1 MKILVILNYKFNDTK
16 GNIMKYKKGLL
27 SLGMTV
33 IGTVTFTHGH
43 AHASE
48 EMSQHYAP
56 INSTQ
61 DGEYGYVSE
70 EGKIKSSFQTG
81 TIENSNDYNNEN
93 AIRINETSNKV
104 SSTANTSTTNA
115 PKTTS
120 TKLPQ
125 QTLSKISSKKA
136 VTPSTTAQHVTKKVN
151 KKTTAPSSSTS
162 SVNVKKKATINKTT
176 SKTTSSKK
184 TASSQK
190 STMSK
195 RISAKSTTSK
205 APVSK
210 VKKKTIPQKNKNIT
224 KATKTTKSSKAS
236 KTPTTQKVKKS
247 TKSVKAPTTQK
258 AKTIKKVSQPVVQPK
273 SKASSQNAKKSNKLK
288 TKTINK
294 SKVTPVTT
302 KKSSV
307 VRPTSGITTS
317 KVKTTPSYTLGKV
330 KPTDYYR
337 SMTDLLNDTHG
348 GKDWT
353 KENTNRHSN
362 VLIFAPHGGN
372 IEKGTTELTKAIAN
386 KGNYDY
392 YAFNGTRNKNNSQLH
407 VTSTNYNDPDLI
419 NRNYNKDISISVHGA
434 GQSQGKNTVLIGG
447 RDEKL
452 IQLIS
457 KELSTF
463 KFNVQRSLGHLA
475 GIDTNNV
482 VNYNKKGQGV
492 QLELTPDLRKS
503 FFSNGDD
510 SSKARKNE
518 KNWTS
523 TMDRFATAINN
534 AIRKYMI

>member
-1 MKILVILNYKFNDTK
+1 MIILKILVLLNYIFNNIKGKTMKNKKTTYLSYSTK
-16 GNIMKYKKGLL
+16 TFLGLA
-27 SLGMTV
+27 MTAAG
-33 IGTVTFTHGH
+33 IGAFGFAQNNAYAAETHQVLN
-43 AHASE
+43 S
-48 EMSQHYAP
+48 
-56 INSTQ
+56 STQ
-61 DGEYGYVSE
+61 KKNITKTTHSQVSTT
-70 EGKIKSSFQTG
+70 KTSLSNTKP
-81 TIENSNDYNNEN
+81 TI
-93 AIRINETSNKV
+93 
-104 SSTANTSTTNA
+104 TSTQVPNT
-115 PKTTS
+115 KHTTS
-120 TKLPQ
+120 TKSAAVKSATSTKP
-125 QTLSKISSKKA
+125 TTMRVTSK
-136 VTPSTTAQHVTKKVN
+136 STAPTKTTKPTTKKVTS
-151 KKTTAPSSSTS
+151 KSTVPTKTTKSTAKKVTSKSTTPTKTTKPTTKSVTSKSTTLTKTPVTSKNKTLNKTQSTIVKKIDAPKTSVTKTPSS
-162 SVNVKKKATINKTT
+162 TT
-176 SKTTSSKK
+176 T
-184 TASSQK
+184 
-190 STMSK
+190 K
-195 RISAKSTTSK
+195 RQLTQTSK
-205 APVSK
+205 APVM
-210 VKKKTIPQKNKNIT
+210 V
-224 KATKTTKSSKAS
+224 
-236 KTPTTQKVKKS
+236 TPPVYKLG
-247 TKSVKAPTTQK
+247 SVK
-258 AKTIKKVSQPVVQPK
+258 S
-273 SKASSQNAKKSNKLK
+273 
-288 TKTINK
+288 
-294 SKVTPVTT
+294 
-302 KKSSV
+302 
-307 VRPTSGITTS
+307 
-317 KVKTTPSYTLGKV
+317 
-330 KPTDYYR
+330 TDYYR
-337 SMTDLLNDTHG
+337 SMTDLLKDTQE

-392 YAFNGTRNKNNSQLH
+392 YVFNGTRNKNNSQLH

-534 AIRKYMI
+534 TIRKYTI

>member
-1 MKILVILNYKFNDTK
+1 MIILKILVLLNYIFNNIKGKTMKNKKTTYLSYSTK
-16 GNIMKYKKGLL
+16 TFLGLA
-27 SLGMTV
+27 MTAAG
-33 IGTVTFTHGH
+33 IGAFGFAQNNAYAAETHQVLN
-43 AHASE
+43 S
-48 EMSQHYAP
+48 
-56 INSTQ
+56 STQ
-61 DGEYGYVSE
+61 KKNITKTTHSQVSTT
-70 EGKIKSSFQTG
+70 KTSLSNTKP
-81 TIENSNDYNNEN
+81 TI
-93 AIRINETSNKV
+93 
-104 SSTANTSTTNA
+104 TSTQVPNT
-115 PKTTS
+115 KHTTS
-120 TKLPQ
+120 TKSAAVKSATSTKP
-125 QTLSKISSKKA
+125 TTMRVTSK
-136 VTPSTTAQHVTKKVN
+136 STAPTKTTKPTTKKVTS
-151 KKTTAPSSSTS
+151 KSTVPTKTTKSTAKKVTSKSTAPTKTTKPTTKRVTSKSTTPTKTTKPTTKSVTSKSTTLTKTPVTSKNKTLNKTQSTIVKKIDAPKTSVTKTPSS
-162 SVNVKKKATINKTT
+162 TT
-176 SKTTSSKK
+176 T
-184 TASSQK
+184 
-190 STMSK
+190 K
-195 RISAKSTTSK
+195 RQLTQTSK
-205 APVSK
+205 APVM
-210 VKKKTIPQKNKNIT
+210 V
-224 KATKTTKSSKAS
+224 
-236 KTPTTQKVKKS
+236 TPPVYKLG
-247 TKSVKAPTTQK
+247 SVK
-258 AKTIKKVSQPVVQPK
+258 S
-273 SKASSQNAKKSNKLK
+273 
-288 TKTINK
+288 
-294 SKVTPVTT
+294 
-302 KKSSV
+302 
-307 VRPTSGITTS
+307 
-317 KVKTTPSYTLGKV
+317 
-330 KPTDYYR
+330 TDYYR
-337 SMTDLLNDTHG
+337 SMTDLLKDTQE

-392 YAFNGTRNKNNSQLH
+392 YVFNGTRNKNNSQLH

-534 AIRKYMI
+534 TIRKYTI

>member
-1 MKILVILNYKFNDTK
+1 MKNKKTTYLSYSTKTFLGLAMTAAGIGAFGFAQNNAYAAETHQVLN
-16 GNIMKYKKGLL
+16 
-27 SLGMTV
+27 S
-33 IGTVTFTHGH
+33 
-43 AHASE
+43 
-48 EMSQHYAP
+48 
-56 INSTQ
+56 STQ
-61 DGEYGYVSE
+61 KKNITKTTHSQVSTT
-70 EGKIKSSFQTG
+70 KTSLSNTKP
-81 TIENSNDYNNEN
+81 TI
-93 AIRINETSNKV
+93 
-104 SSTANTSTTNA
+104 TSTQVPNT
-115 PKTTS
+115 KHTTS
-120 TKLPQ
+120 TKSAAVKSATSTKP
-125 QTLSKISSKKA
+125 TTMRVTSK
-136 VTPSTTAQHVTKKVN
+136 STAPTKTTKPTTKKVTS
-151 KKTTAPSSSTS
+151 KSTVPTKTTKSTAKKVTSKSTTPTKTTKPTTKSVTSKSTTLTKTPVTSKNKTLNKTQSTIVKKIDAPKTSVTKTPSS
-162 SVNVKKKATINKTT
+162 TT
-176 SKTTSSKK
+176 T
-184 TASSQK
+184 
-190 STMSK
+190 K
-195 RISAKSTTSK
+195 RQLTQTSK
-205 APVSK
+205 APVM
-210 VKKKTIPQKNKNIT
+210 V
-224 KATKTTKSSKAS
+224 
-236 KTPTTQKVKKS
+236 TPPVYKLG
-247 TKSVKAPTTQK
+247 SVK
-258 AKTIKKVSQPVVQPK
+258 S
-273 SKASSQNAKKSNKLK
+273 
-288 TKTINK
+288 
-294 SKVTPVTT
+294 
-302 KKSSV
+302 
-307 VRPTSGITTS
+307 
-317 KVKTTPSYTLGKV
+317 
-330 KPTDYYR
+330 TDYYR
-337 SMTDLLNDTHG
+337 SMTDLLKDTQE

-392 YAFNGTRNKNNSQLH
+392 YVFNGTRNKNNSQLH

-534 AIRKYMI
+534 TIRKYTI

>member
-1 MKILVILNYKFNDTK
+1 MKNKKNTYLSYSTKTFLGLAMTAAGIGAFGFAQNNAYAAEIHQVLN
-16 GNIMKYKKGLL
+16 
-27 SLGMTV
+27 S
-33 IGTVTFTHGH
+33 
-43 AHASE
+43 
-48 EMSQHYAP
+48 
-56 INSTQ
+56 STQ
-61 DGEYGYVSE
+61 KENITKTTHSQVSTT
-70 EGKIKSSFQTG
+70 K
-81 TIENSNDYNNEN
+81 
-93 AIRINETSNKV
+93 TSLPNTKP
-104 SSTANTSTTNA
+104 TTTSTQVPNT
-115 PKTTS
+115 KHTTS
-120 TKLPQ
+120 TKSVAVKSAASTKP
-125 QTLSKISSKKA
+125 TTKSVTSK
-136 VTPSTTAQHVTKKVN
+136 STAPIKTTKSTTKKVTPKSTLTTKTPVTSKNTTLN
-151 KKTTAPSSSTS
+151 KTQSTIVKKIDAPKISVTKTPSS
-162 SVNVKKKATINKTT
+162 TT
-176 SKTTSSKK
+176 T
-184 TASSQK
+184 
-190 STMSK
+190 K
-195 RISAKSTTSK
+195 RQITQTSK
-205 APVSK
+205 APVM
-210 VKKKTIPQKNKNIT
+210 
-224 KATKTTKSSKAS
+224 
-236 KTPTTQKVKKS
+236 
-247 TKSVKAPTTQK
+247 
-258 AKTIKKVSQPVVQPK
+258 
-273 SKASSQNAKKSNKLK
+273 
-288 TKTINK
+288 
-294 SKVTPVTT
+294 VTPPVY
-302 KKSSV
+302 K
-307 VRPTSGITTS
+307 
-317 KVKTTPSYTLGKV
+317 LGSV

-337 SMTDLLNDTHG
+337 SMTDLLKDTQE

-353 KENTNRHSN
+353 KESTNRHSN

-407 VTSTNYNDPDLI
+407 VTSTNYNDLDLI
-419 NRNYNKDISISVHGA
+419 NRNYNKDVSISVHGA

>member
-1 MKILVILNYKFNDTK
+1 MKNKKTTYLSYSTKTFLGLAMTAAGIGAFGFAQNNAYAAETHQVLN
-16 GNIMKYKKGLL
+16 
-27 SLGMTV
+27 S
-33 IGTVTFTHGH
+33 
-43 AHASE
+43 
-48 EMSQHYAP
+48 
-56 INSTQ
+56 STQ
-61 DGEYGYVSE
+61 KKNITKTTHSQVSTT
-70 EGKIKSSFQTG
+70 KTSLSNTKP
-81 TIENSNDYNNEN
+81 TI
-93 AIRINETSNKV
+93 
-104 SSTANTSTTNA
+104 TSTQVPNT
-115 PKTTS
+115 KHTTS
-120 TKLPQ
+120 TKSAAVKSATSTKP
-125 QTLSKISSKKA
+125 TTMRVTSK
-136 VTPSTTAQHVTKKVN
+136 STAPTKTTKPTTKKVTS
-151 KKTTAPSSSTS
+151 KSTTPTKTTKPTTKSVTSKSTTLTKTPVTSKNKTLNKTQSTIVKKIDAPKTSVTKTPSS
-162 SVNVKKKATINKTT
+162 TT
-176 SKTTSSKK
+176 T
-184 TASSQK
+184 
-190 STMSK
+190 K
-195 RISAKSTTSK
+195 RQLTQTSK
-205 APVSK
+205 APVM
-210 VKKKTIPQKNKNIT
+210 V
-224 KATKTTKSSKAS
+224 
-236 KTPTTQKVKKS
+236 TPPVYKLG
-247 TKSVKAPTTQK
+247 SVK
-258 AKTIKKVSQPVVQPK
+258 S
-273 SKASSQNAKKSNKLK
+273 
-288 TKTINK
+288 
-294 SKVTPVTT
+294 
-302 KKSSV
+302 
-307 VRPTSGITTS
+307 
-317 KVKTTPSYTLGKV
+317 
-330 KPTDYYR
+330 TDYYR
-337 SMTDLLNDTHG
+337 SMTDLLKDTQE

-392 YAFNGTRNKNNSQLH
+392 YVFNGTRNKNNSQLH

-534 AIRKYMI
+534 TIRKYTI

>member
-1 MKILVILNYKFNDTK
+1 MKNKKTTYLSYSTKTFLGLAMTAAGIGAFGFAQNNAYAAETHQVLN
-16 GNIMKYKKGLL
+16 
-27 SLGMTV
+27 S
-33 IGTVTFTHGH
+33 
-43 AHASE
+43 
-48 EMSQHYAP
+48 
-56 INSTQ
+56 STQ
-61 DGEYGYVSE
+61 KKNITKTTHSQVSTT
-70 EGKIKSSFQTG
+70 KTSLSNTKP
-81 TIENSNDYNNEN
+81 TI
-93 AIRINETSNKV
+93 
-104 SSTANTSTTNA
+104 TSTQVPNT
-115 PKTTS
+115 KHTTS
-120 TKLPQ
+120 TKSAAVKSATSTKP
-125 QTLSKISSKKA
+125 TTMRVTSK
-136 VTPSTTAQHVTKKVN
+136 STAPTKTTKPTTKKVTS
-151 KKTTAPSSSTS
+151 KSTVPTKTTKSTAKKVTSKSTAPTKTTKPTTKRVTSKSTAPTKTTKPTTKKVTSKSTTPTKTTKPTTKSVTSKSTTLTKTPVTSKNKTLNKTQSTIVKKIDAPKTSVTKTPSS
-162 SVNVKKKATINKTT
+162 TT
-176 SKTTSSKK
+176 T
-184 TASSQK
+184 
-190 STMSK
+190 K
-195 RISAKSTTSK
+195 RQLTQTSK
-205 APVSK
+205 APVM
-210 VKKKTIPQKNKNIT
+210 V
-224 KATKTTKSSKAS
+224 
-236 KTPTTQKVKKS
+236 TPPVYKLG
-247 TKSVKAPTTQK
+247 SVK
-258 AKTIKKVSQPVVQPK
+258 S
-273 SKASSQNAKKSNKLK
+273 
-288 TKTINK
+288 
-294 SKVTPVTT
+294 
-302 KKSSV
+302 
-307 VRPTSGITTS
+307 
-317 KVKTTPSYTLGKV
+317 
-330 KPTDYYR
+330 TDYYR
-337 SMTDLLNDTHG
+337 SMTDLLKDTQE

-392 YAFNGTRNKNNSQLH
+392 YVFNGTRNKNNSQLH

-534 AIRKYMI
+534 TIRKYTI

>member
-1 MKILVILNYKFNDTK
+1 MKNKKITTLSYSTKTFLGLAMTAAGIGVFGFAQNDAYAAETHQVLN
-16 GNIMKYKKGLL
+16 
-27 SLGMTV
+27 S
-33 IGTVTFTHGH
+33 
-43 AHASE
+43 
-48 EMSQHYAP
+48 
-56 INSTQ
+56 STQ
-61 DGEYGYVSE
+61 KENITKTTHSQVSTT
-70 EGKIKSSFQTG
+70 KTSL
-81 TIENSNDYNNEN
+81 SN
-93 AIRINETSNKV
+93 TKP
-104 SSTANTSTTNA
+104 TTTSTQVPNT
-115 PKTTS
+115 KHTTS
-120 TKLPQ
+120 TKSVAVKSAVSTKP
-125 QTLSKISSKKA
+125 TIKSVTSKS
-136 VTPSTTAQHVTKKVN
+136 
-151 KKTTAPSSSTS
+151 TAPSKITKSTTKTVTPKSTLTTKTPVTSKNTTLNKTQSTIVKKIDAPKTSVTKTPSST
-162 SVNVKKKATINKTT
+162 TT
-176 SKTTSSKK
+176 
-184 TASSQK
+184 
-190 STMSK
+190 K
-195 RISAKSTTSK
+195 RQITQTSK
-205 APVSK
+205 APVM
-210 VKKKTIPQKNKNIT
+210 
-224 KATKTTKSSKAS
+224 
-236 KTPTTQKVKKS
+236 
-247 TKSVKAPTTQK
+247 
-258 AKTIKKVSQPVVQPK
+258 
-273 SKASSQNAKKSNKLK
+273 
-288 TKTINK
+288 
-294 SKVTPVTT
+294 VTPPVY
-302 KKSSV
+302 K
-307 VRPTSGITTS
+307 
-317 KVKTTPSYTLGKV
+317 LGSM

-337 SMTDLLNDTHG
+337 SMTDLLKGTQE

-353 KENTNRHSN
+353 KESTNRHSN

-419 NRNYNKDISISVHGA
+419 NRNYNKDVSISVHGA

-518 KNWTS
+518 KNWSS
-523 TMDRFATAINN
+523 TMDCFATAINN

>member
-1 MKILVILNYKFNDTK
+1 MKNKKNTYLSYSTKTFLGLAMTAAGIGAFGFAQNNAYAAEIHQVLN
-16 GNIMKYKKGLL
+16 
-27 SLGMTV
+27 S
-33 IGTVTFTHGH
+33 
-43 AHASE
+43 
-48 EMSQHYAP
+48 
-56 INSTQ
+56 STQ
-61 DGEYGYVSE
+61 KENITKTTHSQVSTT
-70 EGKIKSSFQTG
+70 K
-81 TIENSNDYNNEN
+81 
-93 AIRINETSNKV
+93 TSLPNTKP
-104 SSTANTSTTNA
+104 TTTSTQVPNT
-115 PKTTS
+115 KHTTS
-120 TKLPQ
+120 TKSVAVKSAASTKP
-125 QTLSKISSKKA
+125 TTKSVTSKSTAPSKTIKSTTKK
-136 VTPSTTAQHVTKKVN
+136 VTPKSTPSTKATKSTTKSVTSKSTVPTKTTKSTAKSVTSKSTAPIKTTKSTTKKVTPKSTLTTKTPVTSKNTTLN
-151 KKTTAPSSSTS
+151 KTQSTIVKKIDAPKISVTKTPSS
-162 SVNVKKKATINKTT
+162 TT
-176 SKTTSSKK
+176 T
-184 TASSQK
+184 
-190 STMSK
+190 K
-195 RISAKSTTSK
+195 RQITQTSK
-205 APVSK
+205 APVM
-210 VKKKTIPQKNKNIT
+210 
-224 KATKTTKSSKAS
+224 
-236 KTPTTQKVKKS
+236 
-247 TKSVKAPTTQK
+247 
-258 AKTIKKVSQPVVQPK
+258 
-273 SKASSQNAKKSNKLK
+273 
-288 TKTINK
+288 
-294 SKVTPVTT
+294 VTPPVY
-302 KKSSV
+302 K
-307 VRPTSGITTS
+307 
-317 KVKTTPSYTLGKV
+317 LGSV

-337 SMTDLLNDTHG
+337 SMTDLLKDTQE

-353 KENTNRHSN
+353 KESTNRHSN

-407 VTSTNYNDPDLI
+407 VTSTNYNDLDLI
-419 NRNYNKDISISVHGA
+419 NRNYNKDVSISVHGA

>member
-1 MKILVILNYKFNDTK
+1 MKNKKTTYLSYSTKTFLGLAMTAAGIGAFGFAQNNAYAAETHQVLN
-16 GNIMKYKKGLL
+16 
-27 SLGMTV
+27 S
-33 IGTVTFTHGH
+33 
-43 AHASE
+43 
-48 EMSQHYAP
+48 
-56 INSTQ
+56 STQ
-61 DGEYGYVSE
+61 KKNITKTTHSQVSTT
-70 EGKIKSSFQTG
+70 KTSLSNTKP
-81 TIENSNDYNNEN
+81 TI
-93 AIRINETSNKV
+93 
-104 SSTANTSTTNA
+104 TSTQVPNT
-115 PKTTS
+115 KHTTS
-120 TKLPQ
+120 TKSAAVKSATSTKP
-125 QTLSKISSKKA
+125 TTMRVTSK
-136 VTPSTTAQHVTKKVN
+136 STAPTKTTKPTTKKVTS
-151 KKTTAPSSSTS
+151 KSTTPTKTTKPTTKSVTSKSTTPTKTTKPTTKSVTSKSTTLTKTPVTSKNKTLNKTQSTIVKKIDAPKTSVTKTPSS
-162 SVNVKKKATINKTT
+162 TT
-176 SKTTSSKK
+176 T
-184 TASSQK
+184 
-190 STMSK
+190 K
-195 RISAKSTTSK
+195 RQLTQTSK
-205 APVSK
+205 APVM
-210 VKKKTIPQKNKNIT
+210 V
-224 KATKTTKSSKAS
+224 
-236 KTPTTQKVKKS
+236 TPPVYKLG
-247 TKSVKAPTTQK
+247 SVK
-258 AKTIKKVSQPVVQPK
+258 S
-273 SKASSQNAKKSNKLK
+273 
-288 TKTINK
+288 
-294 SKVTPVTT
+294 
-302 KKSSV
+302 
-307 VRPTSGITTS
+307 
-317 KVKTTPSYTLGKV
+317 
-330 KPTDYYR
+330 TDYYR
-337 SMTDLLNDTHG
+337 SMTDLLKDTQE

-392 YAFNGTRNKNNSQLH
+392 YVFNGTRNKNNSQLH

-534 AIRKYMI
+534 TIRKYTI

>member
-1 MKILVILNYKFNDTK
+1 MIILKILVLLNYIFNNIKGKTMKNKKTTYLSYSTK
-16 GNIMKYKKGLL
+16 TFLGLAL
-27 SLGMTV
+27 TAAG
-33 IGTVTFTHGH
+33 IGAFGFAQNNAYAAETHQVLN
-43 AHASE
+43 S
-48 EMSQHYAP
+48 
-56 INSTQ
+56 STQ
-61 DGEYGYVSE
+61 KKNITKTTHSQVSTT
-70 EGKIKSSFQTG
+70 KTSLSNTKP
-81 TIENSNDYNNEN
+81 TI
-93 AIRINETSNKV
+93 
-104 SSTANTSTTNA
+104 TSTQVPNT
-115 PKTTS
+115 KHTTS
-120 TKLPQ
+120 TKSAAVKSATSTKP
-125 QTLSKISSKKA
+125 TTMRVTSK
-136 VTPSTTAQHVTKKVN
+136 STAPTKTTKPTTKKVTS
-151 KKTTAPSSSTS
+151 KSTTPTKTTKPTTKSVTSKSTTPTKTTKPTTKSVTSKSTTLTKTPVTSKNKTLNKTQSTIVKKIDAPKTSVTKTPSS
-162 SVNVKKKATINKTT
+162 TT
-176 SKTTSSKK
+176 T
-184 TASSQK
+184 
-190 STMSK
+190 K
-195 RISAKSTTSK
+195 RQLTQTSK
-205 APVSK
+205 APVM
-210 VKKKTIPQKNKNIT
+210 V
-224 KATKTTKSSKAS
+224 
-236 KTPTTQKVKKS
+236 TPPVYKLG
-247 TKSVKAPTTQK
+247 SVK
-258 AKTIKKVSQPVVQPK
+258 S
-273 SKASSQNAKKSNKLK
+273 
-288 TKTINK
+288 
-294 SKVTPVTT
+294 
-302 KKSSV
+302 
-307 VRPTSGITTS
+307 
-317 KVKTTPSYTLGKV
+317 
-330 KPTDYYR
+330 TDYYR
-337 SMTDLLNDTHG
+337 SMTDLLKDTQE

-392 YAFNGTRNKNNSQLH
+392 YVFNGTRNKNNSQLH

-534 AIRKYMI
+534 TIRKYTI

>member
-1 MKILVILNYKFNDTK
+1 MKNKKNTYLSYSTKTFLGLAMTAAGIGAFGFAQNNAYAAEIHQVLN
-16 GNIMKYKKGLL
+16 
-27 SLGMTV
+27 S
-33 IGTVTFTHGH
+33 
-43 AHASE
+43 
-48 EMSQHYAP
+48 
-56 INSTQ
+56 STQ
-61 DGEYGYVSE
+61 KENITKTTHSQVSTT
-70 EGKIKSSFQTG
+70 K
-81 TIENSNDYNNEN
+81 
-93 AIRINETSNKV
+93 TSLPNTKP
-104 SSTANTSTTNA
+104 TTTSTQVPNT
-115 PKTTS
+115 KHTTS
-120 TKLPQ
+120 TKSVAVKSAASTKP
-125 QTLSKISSKKA
+125 TTKSVTSKSTAPSKTIKSTTKK
-136 VTPSTTAQHVTKKVN
+136 VTPKSTPSTKATKSTTKSVTSKSTVPTKTTKSTAKSVTSKSTAPIKTTKSTTKKVTPKSTLTTKTPVTSKNTTLN
-151 KKTTAPSSSTS
+151 KTQSTIVKKIDAPKISVTKTPSS
-162 SVNVKKKATINKTT
+162 TT
-176 SKTTSSKK
+176 T
-184 TASSQK
+184 
-190 STMSK
+190 K
-195 RISAKSTTSK
+195 RQITQTSK
-205 APVSK
+205 APVM
-210 VKKKTIPQKNKNIT
+210 V
-224 KATKTTKSSKAS
+224 
-236 KTPTTQKVKKS
+236 TPPVYKLG
-247 TKSVKAPTTQK
+247 SVK
-258 AKTIKKVSQPVVQPK
+258 S
-273 SKASSQNAKKSNKLK
+273 
-288 TKTINK
+288 
-294 SKVTPVTT
+294 
-302 KKSSV
+302 
-307 VRPTSGITTS
+307 
-317 KVKTTPSYTLGKV
+317 
-330 KPTDYYR
+330 TDYYR
-337 SMTDLLNDTHG
+337 SMTDLLKDTQE

-392 YAFNGTRNKNNSQLH
+392 YVFNGTRNKNNSQLH

>member
-1 MKILVILNYKFNDTK
+1 MKNKKNTYLSYSTKTFLGLAMTAAGIGAFGFAQNNAYAAEIHQVLN
-16 GNIMKYKKGLL
+16 
-27 SLGMTV
+27 S
-33 IGTVTFTHGH
+33 
-43 AHASE
+43 
-48 EMSQHYAP
+48 
-56 INSTQ
+56 STQ
-61 DGEYGYVSE
+61 KENITKTTHSQVSTT
-70 EGKIKSSFQTG
+70 K
-81 TIENSNDYNNEN
+81 
-93 AIRINETSNKV
+93 TSLPNTKP
-104 SSTANTSTTNA
+104 TTTSTQVPNT
-115 PKTTS
+115 KHTTS
-120 TKLPQ
+120 TKSVAVKSAASTKP
-125 QTLSKISSKKA
+125 TTKSVTSKSTAPSKTIKSTTKK
-136 VTPSTTAQHVTKKVN
+136 VTPKSTPSTKATKSTTKSVTSKSTVPTKTTKSTAKSVTSKSTVPIKTTKSTTKKVTPKSTLTTKTPVTSKNTTLN
-151 KKTTAPSSSTS
+151 KTQSTIVKKIDAPKISVTKTPSS
-162 SVNVKKKATINKTT
+162 TT
-176 SKTTSSKK
+176 T
-184 TASSQK
+184 
-190 STMSK
+190 K
-195 RISAKSTTSK
+195 RQITQTSK
-205 APVSK
+205 APVM
-210 VKKKTIPQKNKNIT
+210 
-224 KATKTTKSSKAS
+224 
-236 KTPTTQKVKKS
+236 
-247 TKSVKAPTTQK
+247 
-258 AKTIKKVSQPVVQPK
+258 
-273 SKASSQNAKKSNKLK
+273 
-288 TKTINK
+288 
-294 SKVTPVTT
+294 VTPPVY
-302 KKSSV
+302 K
-307 VRPTSGITTS
+307 
-317 KVKTTPSYTLGKV
+317 LGSV

-337 SMTDLLNDTHG
+337 SMTDLLKDTQE

-353 KENTNRHSN
+353 KESTNRHSN

-407 VTSTNYNDPDLI
+407 VTSTNYNDLDLI
-419 NRNYNKDISISVHGA
+419 NRNYNKDVSISVHGA

>member
-1 MKILVILNYKFNDTK
+1 MKNKKTTYLSYSTKTFLGLAMTAAGIGAFGFAQNNAYAAETHQVLN
-16 GNIMKYKKGLL
+16 
-27 SLGMTV
+27 S
-33 IGTVTFTHGH
+33 
-43 AHASE
+43 
-48 EMSQHYAP
+48 
-56 INSTQ
+56 STQ
-61 DGEYGYVSE
+61 KKNITKTTHSQVSTT
-70 EGKIKSSFQTG
+70 KTSLSNTKP
-81 TIENSNDYNNEN
+81 TI
-93 AIRINETSNKV
+93 
-104 SSTANTSTTNA
+104 TSTQVPNT
-115 PKTTS
+115 KHTTS
-120 TKLPQ
+120 TKSAAVKSATSTKP
-125 QTLSKISSKKA
+125 TTMRVTSK
-136 VTPSTTAQHVTKKVN
+136 STAPTKTTKPTTKKVTS
-151 KKTTAPSSSTS
+151 KSTAPTKTTKPTTKKVTSKSTTPTKTTKPTTKSVTSKSTTPTKTTKPTTKSVTSKSTTLTKTPVTSKNKTLNKTQSTIVKKIDAPKTSVTKTPSS
-162 SVNVKKKATINKTT
+162 TT
-176 SKTTSSKK
+176 T
-184 TASSQK
+184 
-190 STMSK
+190 K
-195 RISAKSTTSK
+195 RQLTQTSK
-205 APVSK
+205 APVM
-210 VKKKTIPQKNKNIT
+210 V
-224 KATKTTKSSKAS
+224 
-236 KTPTTQKVKKS
+236 TPPVYKLG
-247 TKSVKAPTTQK
+247 SVK
-258 AKTIKKVSQPVVQPK
+258 S
-273 SKASSQNAKKSNKLK
+273 
-288 TKTINK
+288 
-294 SKVTPVTT
+294 
-302 KKSSV
+302 
-307 VRPTSGITTS
+307 
-317 KVKTTPSYTLGKV
+317 
-330 KPTDYYR
+330 TDYYR
-337 SMTDLLNDTHG
+337 SMTDLLKDTQE

-392 YAFNGTRNKNNSQLH
+392 YVFNGTRNKNNSQLH

-534 AIRKYMI
+534 TIRKYTI